1 MPADYDTRHVTF
13 GPFDRV
19 RREAESYA
27 SAMAQAIPTSVDDIT
42 PEWLTGV
49 LAESGVSPVAVI
61 AVEATRIGEGVG
73 FIGEIHRIA
82 LSYEDPATAI
92 AAGAPASVVS
102 KIPTQDPGGR
112 MIGTMLRLYEKESGF
127 YRYLAEDSPVHVPVC
142 FYNGADVESQQWC
155 LLLEDMSAYDI
166 GDQLQPC
173 GLGQARALIAA
184 MARIHAQRSDGRADN
199 LEWLPRIDDPSS
211 SGMLAMYDDCL
222 PVAMARCSHMV
233 PEYMM
238 DWGRRFAPHA
248 LSWVADYASQPGT
261 VTHGDFRT
269 DNIVFS
275 PTAPLTDFAFLDWQL
290 TRGVVPH
297 DVEARRAIRRES

>member
-155 LLLEDMSAYDI
+155 LLLEDMSAYDVGI
-166 GDQLQPC
+166 NSSRAASGR
-173 GLGQARALIAA
+173 RALLSLRWRGSTPNGAT
-184 MARIHAQRSDGRADN
+184 DERAISN
-199 LEWLPRIDDPSS
+199 GFPVLTTRRAPGCWRCTTTASRLP
-211 SGMLAMYDDCL
+211 
-222 PVAMARCSHMV
+222 
-233 PEYMM
+233 
-238 DWGRRFAPHA
+238 W
-248 LSWVADYASQPGT
+248 PGT
-261 VTHGDFRT
+261 PIWSRNT
-269 DNIVFS
+269 
-275 PTAPLTDFAFLDWQL
+275 
-290 TRGVVPH
+290 
-297 DVEARRAIRRES
+297 